1 MIINN
6 ICCIRFINDCQRYRG
21 TYLNIEEPFIFN
33 NKSKKKFD
41 GGRTI
46 QGTEN
51 AQNCINLISIYDNSQ
66 DIGKL
71 LLYTNI
77 F

>member
-1 MIINN
+1 MVINN
-6 ICCIRFINDCQRYRG
+6 ICCICFINDCQRYRG

-33 NKSKKKFD
+33 NKSKKKF

-46 QGTEN
+46 QGTKN

-66 DIGKL
+66 GHRKIIIV
-71 LLYTNI
+71 Y
-77 F
+77 